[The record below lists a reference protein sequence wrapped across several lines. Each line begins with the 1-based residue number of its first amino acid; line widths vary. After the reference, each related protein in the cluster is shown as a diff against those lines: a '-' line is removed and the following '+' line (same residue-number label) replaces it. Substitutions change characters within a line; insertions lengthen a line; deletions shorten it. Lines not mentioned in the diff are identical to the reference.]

1 MQLVEA
7 FYMPKVKTERK
18 ELLRLKKE
26 YEDMVDSQ
34 KSYEMEDGKI
44 WSDATDEQK
53 AAYARISE
61 TLLVT

>member
-1 MQLVEA
+1 
-7 FYMPKVKTERK
+7 MPKVKTERK

-26 YEDMVDSQ
+26 YEDLVDGQ